1 MNIQQKEIS
10 LQSRRQGI
18 YLITDEVVAQLPELR
33 QCKAGFLHLFMLH
46 TSASLSINENA
57 DPTVRHDMHRH
68 LHELVPEN
76 APYYKHTL
84 EGADDMP
91 AHIKATITDTSLTI
105 PVRQGQ
111 LWLGTWQGIYL
122 LEHRYH
128 AGSRKLAASLW
139 GMFN

>member
-91 AHIKATITDTSLTI
+91 AHIKATITDTSSDYTRAARAAMAGHLAGYL
-105 PVRQGQ
+105 PVRAPLPCRQP
-111 LWLGTWQGIYL
+111 
-122 LEHRYH
+122 
-128 AGSRKLAASLW
+128 
-139 GMFN
+139 